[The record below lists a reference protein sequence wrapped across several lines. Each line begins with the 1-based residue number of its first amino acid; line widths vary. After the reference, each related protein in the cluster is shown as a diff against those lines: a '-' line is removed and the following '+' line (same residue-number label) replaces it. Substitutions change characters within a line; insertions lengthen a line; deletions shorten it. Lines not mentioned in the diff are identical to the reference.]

1 MAKVKESRFALL
13 HVEDDSDEDSN
24 QAVTKKGNQTNKNAP
39 KKSKNK
45 KKKNTQQAENEEVC
59 LGLAPLSAICFYD
72 NQFKFNITDTKA
84 KPCQTSSIHGKLAL
98 PGVMNSFDKIDNF
111 QSFVNNI

>member
-59 LGLAPLSAICFYD
+59 LGLPPLSAICVHD
-72 NQFKFNITDTKA
+72 NQFKFDITDTKGETLSNI
-84 KPCQTSSIHGKLAL
+84 KYPSVS
-98 PGVMNSFDKIDNF
+98 
-111 QSFVNNI
+111 NNHAYIACRHI